1 MQAVNLL
8 PADAIRGG
16 RWGAAAGTSPKRV
29 LTTAAVV
36 AGVVVAATCAAFFQA
51 HNTVTDRQATLD
63 GLEQQ
68 VVTAQATAATAQ
80 AARANMQAR
89 ETAVTSVTTQRITW
103 EQVLRDLARVLPA
116 NVWLQSLQAQ
126 SPTPTVSA
134 STASTTSTTTTATS
148 GSTPTAFVVTGFT
161 SSQKAVARVIDR
173 LSVLPWL
180 SDVSLQ
186 QSTRADT
193 GRGGKAVQFTIGAN
207 LSSTGGK

>member
-8 PADAIRGG
+8 PADAIGSG
-16 RWGAAAGTSPKRV
+16 RWGAAEGTSPKRV

-36 AGVVVAATCAAFFQA
+36 AGVVVAATGAAFFQA
-51 HNTVTDRQATLD
+51 HNTVADRQATLD

-68 VVTAQATAATAQ
+68 VVAAQATAAAAQ

-89 ETAVTSVTTQRITW
+89 ETAVTSVTSQRITW

-116 NVWLQSLQAQ
+116 NVWLQNLQAQ

-134 STASTTSTTTTATS
+134 STASTSSTTTTAAS

-186 QSTRADT
+186 QSTRTDT
-193 GRGGKAVQFTIGAN
+193 GKGGEAVQFTIGAN